1 MGIPRS
7 LYAHIE
13 RQLHNR
19 DYASVAQASRDVID
33 LRGDAVSLKSPSLS
47 AGGKSSMPGDRVQ
60 ENVTRVIEAEER
72 LSRAIR
78 WQLVFLKLD
87 EAFEGMPEGE
97 VAQLLYRDKATSQQI
112 ANLRRCDRQ
121 TVRRLRDTYVT
132 HAALLA
138 AEAGLIRMRQ
148 YMDRGGDGE

>member
-19 DYASVAQASRDVID
+19 NYAAVAEASRDVVN
-33 LRGDAVSLKSPSLS
+33 LREDAVNLKSPALS

-78 WQLVFLKLD
+78 WQMVFLKLD

-148 YMDRGGDGE
+148 YMDRRDDL

>member
-19 DYASVAQASRDVID
+19 DYAAVAEASRDVVN
-33 LRGDAVSLKSPSLS
+33 LREDAVNLKSPALS
-47 AGGKSSMPGDRVQ
+47 AGGKSSTPGDRVQ

-78 WQLVFLKLD
+78 WQMVFLKLD
-87 EAFEGMPEGE
+87 EALEGMPEGE

-148 YMDRGGDGE
+148 YMDRRDDL

>member
-33 LRGDAVSLKSPSLS
+33 LRGDAVSIKSPALS
-47 AGGKSSMPGDRVQ
+47 TGGKSSTPGDRVQ

-97 VAQLLYRDKATSQQI
+97 VAQMLYRDKATSQQI